1 MFYARGLRL
10 NSDLLAARAQLK
22 SDMAGNPFGQMAY
35 RDHDVRERPGGGAS
49 KAGQARFFRHIE
61 RYMQ

>member
-35 RDHDVRERPGGGAS
+35 RDHDVRERRPGGGQ
-49 KAGQARFFRHIE
+49 GRHCFSAISNGIL
-61 RYMQ
+61 